1 MISLI
6 LSESSLELIP
16 SELRHHPS
24 VVSHARKLGKSPSEI
39 LLDNSWHFAAMKG
52 IDNEMKRGRPD
63 LVHFSILEATTIPL
77 YLKNKMKLY
86 VHTVDGRVISFGKN
100 VHIPKSYHRFE
111 GVIEKLY
118 QEEKV
123 TTKDNDVLLE
133 IKDKTFQELIEEINP
148 SKVIGF
154 STNGTLS
161 TYEKI
166 AKEIDDDTC
175 IVVGGFQKGHFSD
188 SIENKITDLYSVGNE
203 SFEGHV
209 VVARMLYEY
218 EKTIFM

>member
-6 LSESSLELIP
+6 LAESSLELVP
-16 SELRHHPS
+16 SELKHHPS
-24 VVSHARKLGKSPSEI
+24 VISHARKLGKHPSEI

-52 IDNEMKRGRPD
+52 IENEMKRGRPD

-77 YLKNKMKLY
+77 YLQNKMKLY
-86 VHTVDGRVISFGKN
+86 VHTLDDKVISFGKN
-100 VHIPKSYHRFE
+100 VHIPKSYHRFA

-118 QEEKV
+118 QEKKI
-123 TTKDNDVLLE
+123 TTKDDVLLE
-133 IKDKTFQELIEEINP
+133 IEEKKFPELLDEINP
-148 SKVIGF
+148 SKVFGF
-154 STNGTLS
+154 STKGANS

-166 AKEIDDDTC
+166 AKDIPDDSC
-175 IVVGGFQKGHFSD
+175 IVIGGFQKGHFSD
-188 SIENKITDLYSVGNE
+188 LIENKITVLCSVGDE

>member
-6 LSESSLELIP
+6 LAESSLELVP
-16 SELRHHPS
+16 SELKHHPS
-24 VVSHARKLGKSPSEI
+24 VVSHARKLGKYSSEI

-52 IDNEMKRGRPD
+52 IENEMKRGRPD

-77 YLKNKMKLY
+77 YLQNKMKLY
-86 VHTVDGRVISFGKN
+86 VHTLDDKVISFGEN

-118 QEEKV
+118 QEKKI
-123 TTKDNDVLLE
+123 TTKDDILLE
-133 IKDKTFQELIEEINP
+133 IEEKTFPELLDEINP

-154 STNGTLS
+154 STKGNKS
-161 TYEKI
+161 SYEKI
-166 AKEIDDDTC
+166 AKAIPDGAC
-175 IVVGGFQKGHFSD
+175 IVLGGFQKGHFSD
-188 SIENKITDLYSVGNE
+188 SIQNKITDLYSVGDE

>member
-6 LSESSLELIP
+6 LAESSLELVP
-16 SELRHHPS
+16 SELKHHPS
-24 VVSHARKLGKSPSEI
+24 VISHARKLDKHPSEI

-52 IDNEMKRGRPD
+52 IENEIKRGRPD

-77 YLKNKMKLY
+77 YLQNKMKLY
-86 VHTVDGRVISFGKN
+86 VHTLDDKVISFGKN
-100 VHIPKSYHRFE
+100 VHIPKSYHRFA

-118 QEEKV
+118 QEKKI
-123 TTKDNDVLLE
+123 TTKDDVLLE
-133 IKDKTFQELIEEINP
+133 IDEKTFPELLDEINP
-148 SKVIGF
+148 SKVLGF
-154 STNGTLS
+154 STKGANS

-166 AKEIDDDTC
+166 AKDMPNDSC
-175 IVVGGFQKGHFSD
+175 IVIGGFQKGHFSD
-188 SIENKITDLYSVGNE
+188 LIENKITALCSVGDE

-209 VVARMLYEY
+209 VVARILYEY

>member
-6 LSESSLELIP
+6 LAESSLEIVP
-16 SELRHHPS
+16 SELKHHPS
-24 VVSHARKLGKSPSEI
+24 VISHARKLGKNPSEI

-52 IDNEMKRGRPD
+52 IENEMKRGRPD
-63 LVHFSILEATTIPL
+63 LVHFSILESTTIPL
-77 YLKNKMKLY
+77 YFKNKMKLY
-86 VHTVDGRVISFGKN
+86 VHTIDNKVISFGEH

-118 QEEKV
+118 QEKTI
-123 TTKDNDVLLE
+123 TTNNDVLLE
-133 IKDKTFQELIEEINP
+133 LKEMTFHELLDEINP
-148 SKVIGF
+148 SKVLGF
-154 STNGTLS
+154 STKGNKS

-166 AKEIDDDTC
+166 AKEIPDNTC
-175 IVVGGFQKGHFSD
+175 IVIGGFQKGHFSD
-188 SIENKITDLYSVGNE
+188 SVKSNITDLYSVGDE

>member
-6 LSESSLELIP
+6 LSESSLELVP
-16 SELRHHPS
+16 PELKHHPS
-24 VVSHARKLGKSPSEI
+24 VISHAKKLGKYPSEI

-52 IDNEMKRGRPD
+52 IENEIKRGRPD

-77 YLKNKMKLY
+77 YLQNKMKVY
-86 VHTVDGRVISFGKN
+86 VHTLDDKVISFGEN
-100 VHIPKSYHRFE
+100 VHVPKSYHRFE

-118 QEEKV
+118 QEKKITV
-123 TTKDNDVLLE
+123 KNDVLLE
-133 IKDKTFQELIEEINP
+133 IREKTFSKLLDEINP
-148 SKVIGF
+148 SKILGF
-154 STNGTLS
+154 STAGKPN
-161 TYEKI
+161 TYENI
-166 AKEIDDDTC
+166 AQEITNDTC
-175 IVVGGFQKGHFSD
+175 IVFGGFQKGHFSD
-188 SIENKITDLYSVGNE
+188 SVGDKITDLYSVGDK